1 MSDTGAMSQD
11 HDDEQVASHAEP
23 AEDHA
28 DGSAGAHGHGHEE
41 AGEPLGPPDL
51 AAWGYAISGA
61 LLGLVT
67 ALALY
72 AAARG

>member
-1 MSDTGAMSQD
+1 MSQD
-11 HDDEQVASHAEP
+11 HDDQHVASHSEP

-28 DGSAGAHGHGHEE
+28 DAGSHGHGHEE
-41 AGEPLGPPDL
+41 DGEPLGPPDL
-51 AAWGYAISGA
+51 AAWGYAISGG